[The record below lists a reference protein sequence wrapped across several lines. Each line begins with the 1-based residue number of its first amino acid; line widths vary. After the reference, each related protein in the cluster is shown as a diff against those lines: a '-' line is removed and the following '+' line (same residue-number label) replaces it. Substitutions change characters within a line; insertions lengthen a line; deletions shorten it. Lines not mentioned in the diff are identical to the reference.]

1 MNRGVFTT
9 EDTEST
15 EIFHSFALPPNAGK
29 AKTTSPASAG
39 ISL

>member
-9 EDTEST
+9 EGT

-29 AKTTSPASAG
+29 AKTTSPAGAG